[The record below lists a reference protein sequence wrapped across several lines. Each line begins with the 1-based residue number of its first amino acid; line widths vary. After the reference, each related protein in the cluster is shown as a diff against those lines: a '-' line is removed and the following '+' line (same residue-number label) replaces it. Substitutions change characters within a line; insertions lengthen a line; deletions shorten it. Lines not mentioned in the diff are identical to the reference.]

1 MTSYASFASRLSYQG
16 RLTDTSGNAVA
27 NGTYSVRFAIYTD
40 AQTTD
45 AAWIETQNVTVQNG
59 VFSAILG
66 SINPIN
72 IDFNANEYYLGIKVG
87 TDSEMTP
94 RRQIA
99 ASAMALN
106 SKRLDGKEV
115 GTNANNILALNSTGG
130 IDISGQIKTSGG
142 IDVTSGVINAM
153 GGFQLNSVAVNA
165 SANELNYLT
174 GSTSNIQGQL
184 NNLST
189 SVSTTQS
196 QLDSKLGLTGG
207 TTNGSF
213 SHNVSGDY
221 TLQVDGEGAILVGDE
236 NFYFMDQN
244 DNDIMTINNNGNI
257 IIDSGSLNVASTIES
272 GSDITSGGNIYLQNG
287 SYIGLGAAF
296 GQIVFNDESTD
307 EIEIQNANLLIN
319 SNDIQF
325 GDNHGIVSSSGAA
338 RLKFQLGGNG
348 VDMSG
353 ALTLIDTTVNSAI
366 IFYDLNSGDHGIG
379 FGSGHPYINFN
390 YVEGNSGT
398 ITIQDSDF
406 VVEGNNNYYIC
417 TTQPNCTQTP
427 DALTGRTITV
437 NNTSGGSVSQFNGI
451 SLVKG
456 SDGSATSIINNEI
469 IYAVY
474 QGNYWAIIGQGH

>member
-87 TDSEMTP
+87 TDSEMSP
-94 RRQIA
+94 RRQIG

-115 GTNANNILALNSTGG
+115 GTNANNILALNSAGG

-142 IDVTSGVINAM
+142 IDVSSGVLNAM

-184 NNLST
+184 NNLSS

-196 QLDSKLGLTGG
+196 QLDGKLNLTGG
-207 TTNGSF
+207 TTTGNF
-213 SHNVSGDY
+213 SQNVSGDY
-221 TLQVDGEGAILVGDE
+221 TLQIGGEGDIFVGDAG
-236 NFYFMDQN
+236 FYFIDK
-244 DNDIMTINNNGNI
+244 NNNDLVNVSRDGNLNI
-257 IIDSGSLNVASTIES
+257 EKGDLNVAYAIES
-272 GSDITSGGNIYLQNG
+272 GADITSGGNIYLPTNAFIGTGSSDSRIEFETSDAAVVHGQLGVNVLPNETSAMALSVAASLGYAKGIDINMHTNTGDVYAINANATGTATTNYGIAAHAEGATNNYAAYLAGRVKGDSTWTGQYTGSWSNADPSVTDQISVTGLTSNDVVFLFPTTERLGRGNFWVNVSNGYFTVSSRDVNNG
-287 SYIGLGAAF
+287 SPVAF
-296 GQIVFNDESTD
+296 TETMDFNWIV
-307 EIEIQNANLLIN
+307 
-319 SNDIQF
+319 
-325 GDNHGIVSSSGAA
+325 
-338 RLKFQLGGNG
+338 
-348 VDMSG
+348 
-353 ALTLIDTTVNSAI
+353 
-366 IFYDLNSGDHGIG
+366 
-379 FGSGHPYINFN
+379 
-390 YVEGNSGT
+390 
-398 ITIQDSDF
+398 
-406 VVEGNNNYYIC
+406 
-417 TTQPNCTQTP
+417 
-427 DALTGRTITV
+427 
-437 NNTSGGSVSQFNGI
+437 I
-451 SLVKG
+451 SR
-456 SDGSATSIINNEI
+456 
-469 IYAVY
+469 
-474 QGNYWAIIGQGH
+474 